1 MVKRRIIIIL
11 FFVLLI
17 TGAILEQL
25 YIKDSIKGL
34 QTKIDQLEQEIVI
47 DYQSTQSFNKVKEIE
62 EFWNNREKVLSV
74 FINYKELKEI
84 VVQIARLEET
94 MQQADHENTF
104 IELTVLKNLTSSTEK
119 VIGFNFQNVI

>member
-1 MVKRRIIIIL
+1 MKRRIIIIL

>member
-1 MVKRRIIIIL
+1 MKRRIIIIL

-47 DYQSTQSFNKVKEIE
+47 DYQSTQSFNKVKELE